1 MTSSTHPTESPNA
14 DANPLAE
21 GIGLLPPE
29 PTVLI
34 VFGAGGD
41 LAKRKLL
48 PAIGNLGM
56 DGTLPDKFA
65 LVGVSR
71 ETMNDDEFRDIV
83 RESLTAYSR
92 RTMDPDVLD
101 RLLERTRY
109 VGGDATTVGTMHRLG
124 GVLDELAGGEPLDR
138 LYYLSMAPRFFA
150 PVIETLGEARL
161 ISRSDPHSRVIVEKP
176 FGTNYAEAA
185 ELNSRLLAV
194 LDESQVYRI
203 DQYLGKE
210 TVQNILALRF
220 ANHVLEPIWN
230 REHIESVQIT
240 AAEDGGIGSRA
251 SYYDSSGALRDLI
264 QNHLLQLLTLV
275 AMEPPAKFSA
285 DDIRAEKAKVL
296 RAVTMP
302 PDDQIHTMAVRGQY
316 GAGQIA
322 GDPVRAY
329 REEEDVADDS
339 RTDSFAALRLEVST
353 WRWAG
358 VPFYI
363 RTGKRMPRKL
373 TEIAIKLK
381 PVPLAAIEGV
391 RGAEQNE
398 LVLTIQP
405 DERVTLRLL
414 AKVPGP
420 GMNLRPVTMDF
431 SYGAAFLSQSPE
443 AYERLIT
450 DAMRADPTLFTR
462 DDETMAQWTIIEPI
476 LRLWQS
482 PESTPPETYPSGSQG
497 PESQHSIL
505 LPGDTWRAI

>member
-1 MTSSTHPTESPNA
+1 MTSSTHGHSA
-14 DANPLAE
+14 DENPLAE

-29 PTVLI
+29 PSILI

-41 LAKRKLL
+41 LAMRKLL

-56 DGTLPDKFA
+56 DGTLPDRFS

-71 ETMNDDEFRDIV
+71 ETMSDDEFRDHV
-83 RESLTAYSR
+83 RQSLTRFSR
-92 RTMDPDVLD
+92 RGMDPDVLE
-101 RLLERTRY
+101 RLIERTRY

-124 GVLDELAGGEPLDR
+124 GVLDELAEGQQMDR

-161 ISRSDPHSRVIVEKP
+161 INRNDPTSRVIIEKP
-176 FGTNYAEAA
+176 FGTNYAEAD
-185 ELNSRLLAV
+185 ELNTRLLSV
-194 LDESQVYRI
+194 LDESQIYRI
-203 DQYLGKE
+203 DHYLGKE

-230 REHIESVQIT
+230 REHIQSVQIT

-251 SYYDSSGALRDLI
+251 SYYDSAGSLRDLI

-302 PDDQIHTMAVRGQY
+302 PEDEIYKMAVRGQY

-322 GDPVRAY
+322 GEPVRAY
-329 REEEDVADDS
+329 REEEDVADAS
-339 RTDSFAALRLEVST
+339 RTDSFAALRLDVNT

-373 TEIAIKLK
+373 TEIAIKLR

-391 RGAEQNE
+391 RGADTNE

-450 DAMRADPTLFTR
+450 DAMRGDPTLFTR
-462 DDETMAQWTIIEPI
+462 DDETMAQWTIIDPI
-476 LRLWQS
+476 LQYWAR
-482 PESTPPETYPSGSQG
+482 EDVAPPETYPSGSQG
-497 PESQHSIL
+497 PEAQHSIL
-505 LPGDTWRAI
+505 RPGDSWRAI

>member
-1 MTSSTHPTESPNA
+1 MTSSTHPTESVTP
-14 DANPLAE
+14 DENPLAE
-21 GIGLLPPE
+21 GIGLLPPD
-29 PTVLI
+29 PTILI

-41 LAKRKLL
+41 LAHRKLL
-48 PAIGNLGM
+48 PAVANIGM
-56 DGTLPDKFA
+56 DGTLPDRFA
-65 LVGVSR
+65 LIGVSR
-71 ETMNDDEFRDIV
+71 ETMTDQEFKDAV
-83 RESLTAYSR
+83 RHSLTTFSR
-92 RTMDPDVLD
+92 RKMDPDVLE
-101 RLLERTRY
+101 RLIERTRY
-109 VGGDATTVGTMHRLG
+109 VGGDATVVGTMHRLG
-124 GVLDELAGGEPLDR
+124 GVIDELSGGEQLDR

-150 PVIETLGEARL
+150 PVIETLGAAQL
-161 ISRSDPHSRVIVEKP
+161 INRNDKHSRVIVEKP
-176 FGTNYAEAA
+176 FGTTLEEAA
-185 ELNSRLLAV
+185 ELNHRLLSV
-194 LDESQVYRI
+194 LDESQIFRI
-203 DQYLGKE
+203 DHYLGKE

-240 AAEDGGIGSRA
+240 ASEDLGIGSRA
-251 SYYDSSGALRDLI
+251 AYYDGSGALRDLI
-264 QNHLLQLLTLV
+264 QNHLLQLVTLV
-275 AMEPPAKFSA
+275 AMEPPARFSA

-296 RAVTMP
+296 RAVNMP
-302 PDDQIHTMAVRGQY
+302 SDDQIHTIAVRGQY

-322 GDPVRAY
+322 GEDVKAY
-329 REEEDVADDS
+329 REEDDVADDS
-339 RTDSFAALRLEVST
+339 RTDSFAAIRLDIAT

-363 RTGKRMPRKL
+363 RTGKRLPRKL

-391 RGAEQNE
+391 QGAEPNE

-450 DAMRADPTLFTR
+450 DAMRGDPTLFTR
-462 DDETMAQWTIIEPI
+462 DDETMAQWTIIDPI
-476 LRLWQS
+476 LRLWQQ
-482 PESTPPETYPSGSQG
+482 PDTAPPETYEAGSQG
-497 PESQHSIL
+497 PESQNSIL
-505 LPGDTWRAI
+505 LPGDRWRTI

>member
-1 MTSSTHPTESPNA
+1 LSSPTQPA
-14 DANPLAE
+14 PVDDPNPLAE
-21 GIGLLPPE
+21 GIGLLPPD
-29 PTVLI
+29 PTILI
-34 VFGAGGD
+34 VFGASGD
-41 LAKRKLL
+41 LALRKLL
-48 PAIGNLGM
+48 PAVANIGM
-56 DGTLPDKFA
+56 DGTLPDHFA
-65 LVGVSR
+65 LIGVSR
-71 ETMNDDEFRDIV
+71 DVMTDQEFKDRV
-83 RESLTAYSR
+83 RSSLIEFSR
-92 RTMDPDVLD
+92 RKMDPDVLE
-101 RLLERTRY
+101 RMLERTRY
-109 VGGDATTVGTMHRLG
+109 VGGDATVVGTMHRLG
-124 GVLDELAGGEPLDR
+124 GVIDELSEGHQLER

-161 ISRSDPHSRVIVEKP
+161 IDRNDVHSRVIVEKP
-176 FGTNYAEAA
+176 FGTTLAEAA
-185 ELNSRLLAV
+185 ELNKRLLSV
-194 LDESQVYRI
+194 LDESQIFRI
-203 DQYLGKE
+203 DHYLGKE

-230 REHIESVQIT
+230 REHIESVMIT

-251 SYYDSSGALRDLI
+251 SYYDSSGSLRDLI

-275 AMEPPAKFSA
+275 AMEPPARFSA
-285 DDIRAEKAKVL
+285 NDIRAEKAKVL
-296 RAVTMP
+296 RAITMP
-302 PDDQIHTMAVRGQY
+302 PDDQIHTIAVRGQY
-316 GAGQIA
+316 GAGQVA
-322 GDPVRAY
+322 GHDVLAY

-339 RTDSFAALRLEVST
+339 RTDSFAAIRLDVGT

-373 TEIAIKLK
+373 TEIAIKLR

-391 RGAEQNE
+391 SGADQNE

-450 DAMRADPTLFTR
+450 DAMRGDPTLFTR
-462 DDETMAQWTIIEPI
+462 DDEITAQWEIIDPI
-476 LRLWQS
+476 LRLWQRQDT
-482 PESTPPETYPSGSQG
+482 PPPETYPAGSQG

-505 LPGDTWRAI
+505 RPGDKWRTI

>member
-1 MTSSTHPTESPNA
+1 MTSSTHPTESQNDP
-14 DANPLAE
+14 NPLAE
-21 GIGLLPPE
+21 GIGLLPPN

-41 LAKRKLL
+41 LAMRKLL
-48 PAIGNLGM
+48 PAVANIGM
-56 DGTLPDKFA
+56 DGTLPDRFA

-71 ETMNDDEFRDIV
+71 DPMTDEEFREQV
-83 RESLTAYSR
+83 RASLLRFSR
-92 RTMDPDVLD
+92 RTMDPDVLE

-109 VGGDATTVGTMHRLG
+109 VGGDATQVGTMHRLG
-124 GVLDELAGGEPLDR
+124 GVIDELSEGNQLER

-150 PVIETLGEARL
+150 PVIETLGQAQL
-161 ISRSDPHSRVIVEKP
+161 IDRSDKHSRVIVEKP
-176 FGTNYAEAA
+176 FGTTLEEAA
-185 ELNSRLLAV
+185 ELNHRLLSV
-194 LDESQVYRI
+194 LDESQIFRI
-203 DQYLGKE
+203 DHYLGKE
-210 TVQNILALRF
+210 TVLNILALRF
-220 ANHVLEPIWN
+220 ANHVLEPIWS

-264 QNHLLQLLTLV
+264 QNHLLQLVTLV
-275 AMEPPAKFSA
+275 AMEPPARFSA

-302 PDDQIHTMAVRGQY
+302 PDDEIHTIAVRGQY

-322 GDPVRAY
+322 GEDVKAY

-339 RTDSFAALRLEVST
+339 RTDSFAAIRIDIGT

-450 DAMRADPTLFTR
+450 DAMRGDPTLFTR
-462 DDETMAQWTIIEPI
+462 DDETMAQWSIIDPI
-476 LRLWQS
+476 LRLWQR
-482 PESTPPETYPSGSQG
+482 EDTAPPETYPSGSQG

-505 LPGDTWRAI
+505 RPGDKWRTI

>member
-1 MTSSTHPTESPNA
+1 LTSSTHPTEA
-14 DANPLAE
+14 ITAENPLAK
-21 GIGLLPPE
+21 GIGLLPPQ
-29 PTVLI
+29 PSVLI

-48 PAIGNLGM
+48 PAVANLAM
-56 DGTLPDKFA
+56 DGTLPDRFS
-65 LVGVSR
+65 LIGVSR
-71 ETMNDDEFRDIV
+71 DVMTDQEFRDML
-83 RESLTAYSR
+83 REAVTSFSR
-92 RTMDPDVLD
+92 RNMDQDVLE
-101 RLLERTRY
+101 RLIERSHY
-109 VGGDATTVGTMHRLG
+109 VGGDATQVGTMHRLG
-124 GVLDELAGGEPLDR
+124 GKIDEVAEGEELDR

-161 ISRSDPHSRVIVEKP
+161 ITRSDARSRVIVEKP
-176 FGTNYAEAA
+176 FGTTLAEAA
-185 ELNSRLLAV
+185 ELNHRLLAI

-203 DQYLGKE
+203 DHYLGKE

-240 AAEDGGIGSRA
+240 AAEDLGIGSRA
-251 SYYDSSGALRDLI
+251 AYYDSSGALRDLI
-264 QNHLLQLLTLV
+264 QNHLLQLVTLV
-275 AMEPPAKFSA
+275 AMEPPARFSA

-296 RAVTMP
+296 RAVQMP
-302 PDDQIHTMAVRGQY
+302 PDDQIHEVAVRGQY
-316 GAGQIA
+316 GAGLVS
-322 GDPVRAY
+322 GEPVKAY
-329 REEEDVADDS
+329 REEDDVADDS
-339 RTDSFAALRLEVST
+339 RTDSFAAIRLDIAT

-363 RTGKRMPRKL
+363 RTGKRLPRKL
-373 TEIAIKLK
+373 TEIAIKLR
-381 PVPLAAIEGV
+381 PVPMAAIEGV
-391 RGAEQNE
+391 RGAESNE

-450 DAMRADPTLFTR
+450 DAMRGDPTLFTR
-462 DDETMAQWTIIEPI
+462 DDETMAQWEIIDPI
-476 LRLWQS
+476 LRLWQREDT
-482 PESTPPETYPSGSQG
+482 PPPETYSSGSQG
-497 PESQHSIL
+497 PSSQDSIL
-505 LPGDTWRAI
+505 MPGDHWRTI

>member
-1 MTSSTHPTESPNA
+1 MTTSTHGHSP
-14 DANPLAE
+14 DENPLAE

-41 LAKRKLL
+41 LAMRKLL

-56 DGTLPDKFA
+56 DGTLPDRFA

-71 ETMNDDEFRDIV
+71 ETMTDEEFRSHV
-83 RESLTAYSR
+83 RESLTKFSR
-92 RTMDPDVLD
+92 RGMDADVLE
-101 RLLERTRY
+101 RLIERTRY

-124 GVLDELAGGEPLDR
+124 GILDELAEGEPMDR
-138 LYYLSMAPRFFA
+138 LYYISMAPRFFA

-161 ISRSDPHSRVIVEKP
+161 IDRNDASSRVIIEKP

-185 ELNSRLLAV
+185 ELNTRLLSV
-194 LDESQVYRI
+194 LDESQIYRI
-203 DQYLGKE
+203 DHYLGKE

-230 REHIESVQIT
+230 REHIQSVMIT

-296 RAVTMP
+296 RAVQMP
-302 PDDQIHTMAVRGQY
+302 PEDEIHTMAIRGQY

-322 GDPVRAY
+322 GEPVRAY

-339 RTDSFAALRLEVST
+339 RTDTFAALRLDVNT

-391 RGAEQNE
+391 RGADENE

-450 DAMRADPTLFTR
+450 DAMRGDPTLFTR
-462 DDETMAQWTIIEPI
+462 DDETMAQWTIIDPI
-476 LRLWQS
+476 LRYWQREDS
-482 PESTPPETYPSGSQG
+482 PPPETYPSGSQG

-505 LPGDTWRAI
+505 RPGDKWRAI